1 VLQISAAPVAGGIVA
16 WESARLAFRRYAK
29 SLPGPRILQSIVNE
43 SRPFFYE
50 TEIKILF
57 ASRFVRWGGREGCSI
72 FSMLQKILAG
82 HGVVAANLT
91 YQTKNCVA
99 LASLG
104 VLQRNGEPLGFQ
116 KSEALVAS
124 LLAAPV
130 NGAFCYKRCD

>member
-1 VLQISAAPVAGGIVA
+1 LGERKIGIPQIRKVATGSANTA
-16 WESARLAFRRYAK
+16 
-29 SLPGPRILQSIVNE
+29 IVNE